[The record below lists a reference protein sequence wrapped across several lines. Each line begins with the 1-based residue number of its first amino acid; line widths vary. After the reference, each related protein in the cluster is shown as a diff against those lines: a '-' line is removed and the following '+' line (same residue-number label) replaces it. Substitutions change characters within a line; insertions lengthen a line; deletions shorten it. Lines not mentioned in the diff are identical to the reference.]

1 MEPYVTRQNG
11 VDQKQSSYLKA
22 IVLIQRSGL
31 LQEYIASINSDM
43 VYSILDTL
51 FQSVQLYTELSL
63 SMREYSQRLLNFV
76 YDNVPVTTIQ
86 TLIRCILNEDTTAS
100 GRPLTKGHHFLTLLH
115 SMLTRLLLRCTPSQL
130 ESLLINSLTQEK
142 VDLLIHLTEA
152 VAGPQRDLDGLIPML
167 TSSESSLLF
176 RTLVLSHWDT
186 LVTFRPSDDLWL
198 SVLTNIVHVKCHPGY
213 LSQFQPVVNWYFL
226 MLESPIRGL
235 HDKLHYVKLVSS
247 FLHNTLS
254 TSEHT
259 SSGDDTETRLLV
271 TMETLLLSCD
281 RTEEGKCNTVLL
293 YTELQRG
300 VAKCLNWGLLKL
312 LAQFVCNN
320 DNPRLDFA
328 SCVPPLLSSLG
339 PAHFPSLLS
348 RLYSLLE
355 FNAQPLPAAHA
366 RCTLLD
372 AVFMSCMRECYQRS
386 ALVEFYTENKMAD
399 ILNNLER
406 DVEGEAE
413 IVEQL
418 LVTKL
423 VTVRVMEGLLQVS
436 KTDLAESLES
446 RRKTVM
452 KFIYNRILKSNLEFT
467 QSDYCSYLN
476 RQLHS
481 AAYVVTCVWISN
493 TGADVDL
500 YTLLFKED
508 IKEEK
513 FIFKHFLHLDKEYK
527 FPIEFNEAPREK
539 KLLTGIR
546 RQGPVG
552 TEQEQYQSIDL
563 FSSSLADDITRH
575 DFTSSKLT
583 PSASSGNNVT
593 LTLELDEI
601 NTSEPMQVLTAL
613 LHQMEDRGLM
623 SQPEDGTEFGP
634 NWLETFISCLDSPG
648 QERNVRVWLIKLV
661 VNCGHI
667 LARFAVRL
675 YPVLV
680 RVITAGVLGSHI
692 NYFLND
698 VLLVLL
704 RWNTT
709 ALPQPDTA
717 QDLLCYLFG
726 LVHHANDAIV
736 KYNLELIRNLLSV
749 WKPILDPTRLPHS
762 AILSLVTSL
771 NPDILYTGLKL
782 SEILLVEQLPPYN
795 ATTERNYL
803 KCIIELWKTKAKD
816 SKGNTSKIPSGG
828 SKLNNVLA
836 VVTGGLLISF
846 SEGKLQDDHQIGEF
860 VRRKFESMVKSG
872 AQNLV
877 SSLYFVSRLYPVILD
892 NFLNDIISS
901 YSKVSGKPKEYCLN
915 MVECVYK
922 RNNKKDM
929 WNTLRQMGVMDI
941 LEHKQHELLPAVLN
955 LFNSIKNQL
964 DPTRF
969 SVKDSLLPFLRS
981 LRRHVDSV
989 NPQIRTRVFE
999 LVFDVYSRWFLMR
1012 EGEREEKES
1021 SLIIY

>member
-1 MEPYVTRQNG
+1 
-11 VDQKQSSYLKA
+11 
-22 IVLIQRSGL
+22 
-31 LQEYIASINSDM
+31 
-43 VYSILDTL
+43 
-51 FQSVQLYTELSL
+51 
-63 SMREYSQRLLNFV
+63 
-76 YDNVPVTTIQ
+76 
-86 TLIRCILNEDTTAS
+86 
-100 GRPLTKGHHFLTLLH
+100 
-115 SMLTRLLLRCTPSQL
+115 
-130 ESLLINSLTQEK
+130 
-142 VDLLIHLTEA
+142 
-152 VAGPQRDLDGLIPML
+152 
-167 TSSESSLLF
+167 
-176 RTLVLSHWDT
+176 
-186 LVTFRPSDDLWL
+186 
-198 SVLTNIVHVKCHPGY
+198 
-213 LSQFQPVVNWYFL
+213 
-226 MLESPIRGL
+226 
-235 HDKLHYVKLVSS
+235 
-247 FLHNTLS
+247 
-254 TSEHT
+254 
-259 SSGDDTETRLLV
+259 
-271 TMETLLLSCD
+271 METLLLSCD

-552 TEQEQYQSIDL
+552 TEQEQYQSI
-563 FSSSLADDITRH
+563 
-575 DFTSSKLT
+575 
-583 PSASSGNNVT
+583 
-593 LTLELDEI
+593 
-601 NTSEPMQVLTAL
+601 
-613 LHQMEDRGLM
+613 
-623 SQPEDGTEFGP
+623 
-634 NWLETFISCLDSPG
+634 
-648 QERNVRVWLIKLV
+648 
-661 VNCGHI
+661 
-667 LARFAVRL
+667 
-675 YPVLV
+675 
-680 RVITAGVLGSHI
+680 GSHI

-816 SKGNTSKIPSGG
+816 SKGICAWLTRESKGNTSKIPSGG